1 VYEWFGKW
9 LLNPPA
15 TAPYKETD
23 CQKESDDDLRVFP
36 NGQLLPGAMTQGQFI
51 DLLRD
56 LHRAQ
61 WKSLVPRNEASLEH
75 FQKLMRPAWQHT
87 LQLERN
93 PPKAAVRCEK
103 LATAGDV
110 FAAIISFSRPG
121 EDDAVLATYWAPPEM
136 LTNPSP
142 KLVVIT
148 VSEEPSSTGQGD
160 PKPSGLAEAILK
172 QKMAV
177 LAVNSYSSGEPA
189 DQFANFYSTYNRTK
203 VQTRVRDLM
212 TVCAATDSIDPRKPV
227 SFRVILAGVGRAGLW
242 ALLAAPGAAGV
253 IADAGSLNTEDERAF
268 LEPDLFCPGL
278 LAIGGFETG
287 PMLVPTH
294 PLLLHNVGG
303 VTTRDV
309 EAAYKAADA
318 SAKLSVHSNQLG
330 DGEIAQWLA
339 QLRL

>member
-1 VYEWFGKW
+1 
-9 LLNPPA
+9 
-15 TAPYKETD
+15 
-23 CQKESDDDLRVFP
+23 LR
-36 NGQLLPGAMTQGQFI
+36 
-51 DLLRD
+51 
-56 LHRAQ
+56 RAQ
-61 WKSLVPRNEASLEH
+61 WIALGPRNKASLEN
-75 FQKLMRPAWQHT
+75 FQKLMRPAWRHT
-87 LQLERN
+87 LQLERST
-93 PPKAAVRCEK
+93 PKAAVRCEK

-110 FAAIISFSRPG
+110 FAAKLSFSRPG
-121 EDDAVLATYWAPPEM
+121 DDAPVLATYWAPPEV

-142 KLVVIT
+142 KLVVIAG
-148 VSEEPSSTGQGD
+148 SEEPSSTGQDD
-160 PKPSGLAEAILK
+160 PKPSALAEAILR

-177 LAVNSYSSGEPA
+177 LAVNSYSRAEAA

-212 TVCAATDSIDPRKPV
+212 VICATANSIDPRKPIE
-227 SFRVILAGVGRAGLW
+227 FRVILAGVGRAGLW

-309 EAAYKAADA
+309 EAAYKAAET
-318 SAKLSVHSNQLG
+318 SAKLSIHSNQLD
-330 DGEIAQWLA
+330 DGEIARWLK
-339 QLRL
+339 QLKL